1 MDGMVLT
8 QSLITQA
15 MAVTTLAKILVDMT
29 KMTAPDAP
37 KWIFP
42 VAALG
47 YSLVI
52 SMLLMT
58 ANGMVLDSINISQ
71 AILTAI
77 LASGAAIGVT
87 ELQKRVQ

>member
-1 MDGMVLT
+1 MDGMLLT

-29 KMTAPDAP
+29 KMAVPDAP

-42 VAALG
+42 IIALG
-47 YSLVI
+47 FSIII
-52 SMLLMT
+52 SILLMT
-58 ANGMVLDSINISQ
+58 ANGMVLDSVNISQ
-71 AILTAI
+71 GILTAI
-77 LASGAAIGVT
+77 LAAGAAIGVT